1 MLGVPVEGE
10 FHMGAAIVQSVHPTV
25 MEEERERVAG
35 DTDRGAT
42 GGTHIVQPGGQHEV
56 I

>member
-1 MLGVPVEGE
+1 VQREPHVGIAIIQGV
-10 FHMGAAIVQSVHPTV
+10 HSTL

-42 GGTHIVQPGGQHEV
+42 GGTHVVQLGGPHEA

>member
-1 MLGVPVEGE
+1 
-10 FHMGAAIVQSVHPTV
+10 
-25 MEEERERVAG
+25 VAG

-42 GGTHIVQPGGQHEV
+42 CGTHIVQPGGPHEV